1 MPGLSRTALYD
12 PTKQQDNIVYPDHGK
27 TVDNA
32 TATIAA
38 TTTIINAVATKRI
51 KAFALT
57 LTTTSTTAVTVTF
70 KDGAGGTALWSCVL
84 QAISGGVSGVS
95 TSIEIPSYLF
105 GATAGNALEM
115 ALSAAVNVTY
125 AISYWDSD
133 SV

>member
-1 MPGLSRTALYD
+1 MARRTTLYD

-32 TATIAA
+32 TGTISA
-38 TTTIINAVATKRI
+38 TTTIVAAVAAKRI
-51 KAFALT
+51 KTFALT
-57 LTTTSTTAVTVTF
+57 LTTTSTSAVTITF
-70 KDGAGGTALWSCVL
+70 KDGAGGAAKWSCVL
-84 QAISGGVSGVS
+84 QAISGSVSGVS
-95 TSIEIPSYLF
+95 ASIEIPSYLF
-105 GATAGNALEM
+105 GTSAGNALEM